1 MRVLILGAGFGGLE
15 VATRLSET
23 LGDKV
28 AVTLIDQS
36 DSFVFGFSKLDAMF
50 GLQTET
56 PIRVPYSAISKPGVD
71 FRQERIISIDPEAKC
86 ACTDQGVYFAD
97 VLVVA
102 LGADLDPSATPGL
115 VEYGHDFY
123 SVLGAEQVRDVLAN
137 FKGGDVVVALCTPHY
152 KCPPAPS
159 ECAMLLH
166 DYLDKRGLREISTI
180 TYVSPNG
187 SPLPVTEEVGAAIL
201 NELTTRGIDF
211 VPNTPIAGF
220 SEREVHLEDGRDLP
234 ADLILAIPVH
244 VAPPVVLK
252 SGLAENGWIPTD
264 KYTLQT
270 RFPDVFAF
278 GDVAS
283 VGVPRAGVFSERQ
296 ASVVAEQIIR
306 KFQAETSEARYDGKG
321 TCYIEFGH
329 GTVGRVDVDF
339 LTGPTRTAEI
349 MMPSVELRQEKKDF
363 AKSRRSRWFG
373 LDY

>member
-15 VATRLSET
+15 VATRLSEE
-23 LGDKV
+23 LGEQV
-28 AVTLIDQS
+28 AVTLIDQN

-50 GLQTET
+50 GLQTES

-71 FRQERIISIDPEAKC
+71 FRQERIISIDPNGKC
-86 ACTDQGVYFAD
+86 VCTDQDVYYAD
-97 VLVVA
+97 VMVVA
-102 LGADLDPSATPGL
+102 LGADLDPTATPGL
-115 VEYGHDFY
+115 VEFGHEFY
-123 SVLGAEQVRDVLAN
+123 SVPGAEHVREVLAE
-137 FKGGDVVVALCTPHY
+137 FQGGNVVVALCTPHY

-201 NELTTRGIDF
+201 AELTSRGIDF
-211 VPNTPIAGF
+211 MPNTPIAGI
-220 SEREVHLEDGRDLP
+220 SEREVQLEDGRTLP
-234 ADLILAIPVH
+234 ADLVLAIPVH
-244 VAPPVVLK
+244 VAPPVALK

-296 ASVVAEQIIR
+296 AGVVAEQIIR
-306 KFQAETSEARYDGKG
+306 KFRAESSEARYDGKG

-363 AKSRRSRWFG
+363 AKTRRSRWFG